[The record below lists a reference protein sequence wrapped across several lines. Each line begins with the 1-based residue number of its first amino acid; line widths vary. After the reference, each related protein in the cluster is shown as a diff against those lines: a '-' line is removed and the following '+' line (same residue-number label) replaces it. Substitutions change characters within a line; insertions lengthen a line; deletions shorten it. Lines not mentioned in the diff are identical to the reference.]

1 MFPHGFAL
9 RWVTASFNVSA
20 TTVSCKVTSPV
31 NQVLLSLLLSAVK
44 RNDPELISHICCRGS
59 VARSYPALCDPMAY
73 SPPGSSVHGV
83 LQARVLEWVDSPSSR
98 ESSQPRDGTQ
108 VSHISWGFFTVWATR
123 EALVRIEAL
132 YSWWWHF
139 KGTIPRFLRKTF
151 WVYKTCWKLF
161 KRFTSQRD
169 PERIYSYNFF
179 KVQFLRKERSRLSE
193 LQSS

>member
-73 SPPGSSVHGV
+73 SPPGSSVHGIS
-83 LQARVLEWVDSPSSR
+83 QARIPHWVATSFSRDLPNPGIKHTSPTLA
-98 ESSQPRDGTQ
+98 G
-108 VSHISWGFFTVWATR
+108 GFFTT
-123 EALVRIEAL
+123 EPPGKPNIKHTL
-132 YSWWWHF
+132 
-139 KGTIPRFLRKTF
+139 
-151 WVYKTCWKLF
+151 
-161 KRFTSQRD
+161 
-169 PERIYSYNFF
+169 
-179 KVQFLRKERSRLSE
+179 KV
-193 LQSS
+193 